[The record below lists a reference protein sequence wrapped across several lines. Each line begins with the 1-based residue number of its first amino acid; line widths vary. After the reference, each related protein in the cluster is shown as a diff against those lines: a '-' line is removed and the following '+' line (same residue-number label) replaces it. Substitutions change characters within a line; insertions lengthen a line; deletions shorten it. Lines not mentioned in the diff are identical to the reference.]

1 MKKRTKKYDIKYFY
15 MQNVAKSLIYRIRSL
30 IFQTFWGTNKQ
41 NVVYKILFTAK
52 TDREVAY
59 MLYVY
64 QVRLAK

>member
-30 IFQTFWGTNKQ
+30 IFQTFWGTNEQ

-59 MLYVY
+59 ICLNG
-64 QVRLAK
+64 RS